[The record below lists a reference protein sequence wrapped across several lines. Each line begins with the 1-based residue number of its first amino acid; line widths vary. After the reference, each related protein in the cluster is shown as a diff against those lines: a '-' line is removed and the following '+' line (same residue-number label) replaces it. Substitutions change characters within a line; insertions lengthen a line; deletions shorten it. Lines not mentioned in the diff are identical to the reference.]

1 MDPHQRV
8 SNGIEDT
15 ALRVNIK
22 GYRPKSPSVLL
33 FPSLNFSFSLTS
45 FAARLHPPLVIACDF
60 SEYSLKQN
68 LRLPLEMRYSS
79 ILAVLASSL
88 LASARPVRQNR
99 RDAAAIQTV
108 FQFAQVL
115 NQLESSFYSQAI
127 SKFQDSDFT
136 NAGFSSS
143 QMVTQ
148 ILTQIQADEDTHIQ
162 ALQGGLNG
170 VGGSPLQCNFNF
182 DNALTDV
189 PTTLATARTVEFLG
203 VSAFLGAANLLPND
217 VVDSAGII
225 LTVEAR
231 HSTLLNVFSGTG
243 SSIPSPF
250 DIGLTPQEVLGIAGG
265 FISGSCDL
273 GITATNPLTVTN
285 QNITSGTL
293 LAVTANG
300 ISGTDNLFCNMLQ
313 GGNTTM
319 TNLPLAQCN
328 VPTGTNGPVALW
340 ITNSSTPLSGD
351 VTTRATDA
359 QVAGPAIF
367 FVDSQ
372 PEALG
377 QMVRPNA

>member
-1 MDPHQRV
+1 MH
-8 SNGIEDT
+8 
-15 ALRVNIK
+15 
-22 GYRPKSPSVLL
+22 
-33 FPSLNFSFSLTS
+33 
-45 FAARLHPPLVIACDF
+45 
-60 SEYSLKQN
+60 
-68 LRLPLEMRYSS
+68 YSS
-79 ILAVLASSL
+79 ILAVLASSVL
-88 LASARPVRQNR
+88 VSARPVRHNR
-99 RDAAAIQTV
+99 RDAQANIQTV

-162 ALQGGLNG
+162 ALQGGLSG
-170 VGGSPLQCNFNF
+170 AGGNPLQCNFNF
-182 DNALTDV
+182 DKALVDV

-203 VSAFLGAANLLPND
+203 VSAFLGAANLLPSD
-217 VVDSAGII
+217 VIDSAGVI

-243 SSIPSPF
+243 SPLPSPF
-250 DIGLTPQEVLGIAGG
+250 DIGLTPQETLGIAGG
-265 FISGSCDL
+265 FIQGDCNL
-273 GITATNPLTVTN
+273 GIQGTNPLTVTN

-293 LAVTANG
+293 LTVTANG

-313 GGNTTM
+313 GGNGTAL
-319 TNLPLAQCN
+319 NLPLAQCN

-367 FVDSQ
+367 FVDSDPQ
-372 PEALG
+372 AIG